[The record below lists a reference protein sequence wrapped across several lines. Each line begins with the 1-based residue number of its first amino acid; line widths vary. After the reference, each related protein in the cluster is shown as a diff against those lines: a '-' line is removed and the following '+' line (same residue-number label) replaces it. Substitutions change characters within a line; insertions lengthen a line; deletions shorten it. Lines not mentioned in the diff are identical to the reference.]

1 MNLHLVYFHEKID
14 KRLRRSQGT
23 KMSVVKRKFKLRT
36 VAAPVVSPQA
46 DPVKAKP
53 AFKLK
58 PSLEIPKP
66 PYFSKA
72 VEAFMVIQEYY
83 EAIDEPIPRSE
94 IQWYID
100 ELKREACENDEFWEN
115 CAITKAFLD
124 AHFNKEDED
133 IAVAKAIIAE
143 KKKPIKA
150 SDIGPMPTYGSP
162 EFWAWCRK
170 RKKFKLQEASK

>member
-1 MNLHLVYFHEKID
+1 
-14 KRLRRSQGT
+14 
-23 KMSVVKRKFKLRT
+23 MSVVKRKFKLRT
-36 VAAPVVSPQA
+36 LASPVASPQTALVASPQAAPVKTK
-46 DPVKAKP
+46 PV
-53 AFKLK
+53 FKLK
-58 PSLEIPKP
+58 PSLEIPQP
-66 PYFSKA
+66 SYFSKA

-124 AHFNKEDED
+124 AHFNHEDED

-150 SDIGPMPTYGSP
+150 SDIGAMPTYGSP

>member
-1 MNLHLVYFHEKID
+1 
-14 KRLRRSQGT
+14 
-23 KMSVVKRKFKLRT
+23 MSVVKRKFKLR
-36 VAAPVVSPQA
+36 AAPQA
-46 DPVKAKP
+46 PVTAPVTAPVEKTKP
-53 AFKLK
+53 VFKLK
-58 PSLEIPKP
+58 PSLKIPQP
-66 PYFSKA
+66 SYFSKA

-83 EAIDEPIPRSE
+83 EAIEEPIPRSE

-124 AHFNKEDED
+124 AHFNHEDED
-133 IAVAKAIIAE
+133 IAVAKAMIAE

-170 RKKFKLQEASK
+170 RKKFRLQEASK